1 MLAKRVK
8 VISKR
13 VLAVL
18 LKVGNNDVLYNL
30 MLVVWV
36 TTVSKLVNV
45 G

>member
-8 VISKR
+8 VISKL
-13 VLAVL
+13 VFAVL
-18 LKVGNNDVLYNL
+18 LKVSNNDVLYNL

-36 TTVSKLVNV
+36 TTVSKVVNV

>member
-18 LKVGNNDVLYNL
+18 LEVSNNDVLYNL

-36 TTVSKLVNV
+36 TTVSKVVNV

>member
-18 LKVGNNDVLYNL
+18 FKVSNNDVLYNL